1 MVKNHETIDQTLDKI
16 REKMIDRTLE
26 SKTLL
31 AEYEQ
36 AMNSNEATLWEA
48 QN

>member
-1 MVKNHETIDQTLDKI
+1 MIKNHEIIDQTLDKI

-31 AEYEQ
+31 AEYERVLK
-36 AMNSNEATLWEA
+36 SNEAALWEA
-48 QN
+48 